1 MVQATHLSHKGSG
14 IVMATNIAVTA
25 HKTPNRSRAR
35 ATVGNFE
42 LMNLL
47 TKRKVK
53 ENMIARQRK
62 WNIGGNWE

>member
-1 MVQATHLSHKGSG
+1 MVQVRHLSHKGSG
-14 IVMATNIAVTA
+14 IVMATNIAITA
-25 HKTPNRSRAR
+25 HDTPNRSRAR
-35 ATVGNFE
+35 ATIGNFE

-62 WNIGGNWE
+62 WNVVGNWG